1 MSSTISFKKT
11 HEKYLSCRWGKGG
24 CDDELML
31 YLEDVGHGTHVLDPS
46 GLKVQQ

>member
-24 CDDELML
+24 SDDAS
-31 YLEDVGHGTHVLDPS
+31 VGRFFDAALTSPVREPNAVETVD
-46 GLKVQQ
+46 